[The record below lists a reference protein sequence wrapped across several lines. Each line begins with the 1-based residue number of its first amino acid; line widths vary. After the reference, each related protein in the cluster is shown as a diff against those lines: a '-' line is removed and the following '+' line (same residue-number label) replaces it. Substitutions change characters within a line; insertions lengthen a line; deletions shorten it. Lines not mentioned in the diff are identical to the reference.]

1 MTEADR
7 LLYATLA
14 GAAARHAGTGAL
26 TPEQEA
32 AAVTELRE
40 LAGHRPDLLAHRA
53 GTAIGFGESQY
64 DAVVYRLIADL
75 CIKAGADPAQIPAWI
90 EVGRQRAEL
99 ARQVPYTGAAHA
111 APHPPPHSATRSASH
126 PAPPGSAPHPAARP
140 GAPRIRPGQVPG

>member
-14 GAAARHAGTGAL
+14 GAAARHAGTWAL

-32 AAVTELRE
+32 TAVAELRE

-111 APHPPPHSATRSASH
+111 APHPPPHL
-126 PAPPGSAPHPAARP
+126 ARQP

>member
-14 GAAARHAGTGAL
+14 GAAARHAGRGTL

-32 AAVTELRE
+32 AAVAELRE
-40 LAGHRPDLLAHRA
+40 IAGDRPDLLAHRA

-75 CIKAGADPAQIPAWI
+75 CLKAGADRSAIADWI
-90 EVGRQRAEL
+90 QVGRHRAEL
-99 ARQVPYTGAAHA
+99 ARQVPYTGTAHPGTA
-111 APHPPPHSATRSASH
+111 
-126 PAPPGSAPHPAARP
+126 PAPPAAPG
-140 GAPRIRPGQVPG
+140 GAPRVRPGQVEG

>member
-14 GAAARHAGTGAL
+14 GAAARHAGLGAL
-26 TPEQEA
+26 APEQEA
-32 AAVTELRE
+32 TAVAELRE
-40 LAGHRPDLLAHRA
+40 IAGHRPDLLAHRA

-75 CIKAGADPAQIPAWI
+75 CIKAGADPAQIPGWI
-90 EVGRQRAEL
+90 QVGRQRAEL
-99 ARQVPYTGAAHA
+99 ARQVPYTGTA
-111 APHPPPHSATRSASH
+111 H
-126 PAPPGSAPHPAARP
+126 PAANPVANPVAHPAARP

>member
-14 GAAARHAGTGAL
+14 GAAARHAGRGAL

-40 LAGHRPDLLAHRA
+40 IAGDRPDLLAHRA

-75 CIKAGADPAQIPAWI
+75 CIKAGADRSAIPDWI
-90 EVGRQRAEL
+90 QVGRHRAEL
-99 ARQVPYTGAAHA
+99 ARQVPYTGTAHSG
-111 APHPPPHSATRSASH
+111 SAG
-126 PAPPGSAPHPAARP
+126 PVPPGGAQPIPPGGARP
-140 GAPRIRPGQVPG
+140 IPPGGGPRARPDQMER

>member
-26 TPEQEA
+26 TPEQETV
-32 AAVTELRE
+32 AVAELRE

-75 CIKAGADPAQIPAWI
+75 CIKAGADPAQIPGWV

-99 ARQVPYTGAAHA
+99 ARQVPYTGAAH
-111 APHPPPHSATRSASH
+111 PASH
-126 PAPPGSAPHPAARP
+126 PAPHPAVRPAVHPAPDP

>member
-32 AAVTELRE
+32 VAVAELRE

-75 CIKAGADPAQIPAWI
+75 CIKAGADPAQIPGWV

-99 ARQVPYTGAAHA
+99 ARQVPYTGAAH
-111 APHPPPHSATRSASH
+111 PASH
-126 PAPPGSAPHPAARP
+126 PAPHPAVRPAVHPAPDP

>member
-14 GAAARHAGTGAL
+14 GAAARHAGLGAL

-32 AAVTELRE
+32 AAVAELRDI
-40 LAGHRPDLLAHRA
+40 AGHRPDLLAHRA

-75 CIKAGADPAQIPAWI
+75 CIRAGADPAEIPGWI
-90 EVGRQRAEL
+90 DVGRQRAEL
-99 ARQVPYTGAAHA
+99 ARQVPYTGAAH
-111 APHPPPHSATRSASH
+111 
-126 PAPPGSAPHPAARP
+126 P
-140 GAPRIRPGQVPG
+140 GAPGRAAPGGAPRGGAGQVPG

>member
-14 GAAARHAGTGAL
+14 GAAARHAGLGAL

-32 AAVTELRE
+32 AAVAELRE
-40 LAGHRPDLLAHRA
+40 IAGHRPDLLAHRA

-64 DAVVYRLIADL
+64 DAVVYRLISDL
-75 CIKAGADPAQIPAWI
+75 CIKAGADPAQIPGWI

-99 ARQVPYTGAAHA
+99 ARQVPYTGTAHPAHPAAH
-111 APHPPPHSATRSASH
+111 P
-126 PAPPGSAPHPAARP
+126 APHPAVLPALP

>member
-1 MTEADR
+1 VTEADR

-14 GAAARHAGTGAL
+14 GAAARHAGRGEL

-75 CIKAGADPAQIPAWI
+75 CRQAGADESLIPAWI
-90 EVGRQRAEL
+90 EVGRRRAEL
-99 ARQVPYTGAAHA
+99 ARQVPYTGTAH
-111 APHPPPHSATRSASH
+111 S
-126 PAPPGSAPHPAARP
+126 
-140 GAPRIRPGQVPG
+140 

>member
-32 AAVTELRE
+32 AAVAELRE

-75 CIKAGADPAQIPAWI
+75 CIKAGADPAQIPGWI

-99 ARQVPYTGAAHA
+99 ARQVPYTGAAH
-111 APHPPPHSATRSASH
+111 PVSHPPPHPAQQPASR
-126 PAPPGSAPHPAARP
+126 PAPHPAAQP

>member
-14 GAAARHAGTGAL
+14 GAAARHAGPGAL

-32 AAVTELRE
+32 AAVAELRE
-40 LAGHRPDLLAHRA
+40 IAGHRPDLLAHRA

-64 DAVVYRLIADL
+64 DAVVYRLISDL
-75 CIKAGADPAQIPAWI
+75 CVKAGADPAQIPGWI

-99 ARQVPYTGAAHA
+99 ARQVPYTGAAHPA
-111 APHPPPHSATRSASH
+111 AVPAAH
-126 PAPPGSAPHPAARP
+126 PALPAALP